1 MRDDVM
7 AVGER
12 GSLSSHTTLKE
23 WGRGI
28 LKTNK
33 QNLFQI
39 CLFFFFRIEVGEKI
53 RVNPFFPLYLS
64 REIFFFHS
72 EFDDSLILIPLLVL
86 TMTKTNSGE
95 PGRERDREKIGC
107 KGQRVSHHSRR
118 PKVVINCSSS
128 SFGAYK
134 TTRRPLRPKSTATT
148 KSKMKTE

>member
-1 MRDDVM
+1 M

-33 QNLFQI
+33 RNLFQI
-39 CLFFFFRIEVGEKI
+39 CLFFFLSNRSRWEDSGQ
-53 RVNPFFPLYLS
+53 PLFPSLS
-64 REIFFFHS
+64 LPGGFFFHS